1 MHRVLY
7 RFAGSNYSSR
17 KEGAGGK
24 FCEGQLQFLN
34 IPRVG
39 EHVEILDHSSI
50 SLANTSSIDPQ
61 HNGTYVV
68 DRVTHSLIEQ
78 QNEIILSLRKEY

>member
-7 RFAGSNYSSR
+7 RLAGNNYSNR
-17 KEGAGGK
+17 KEGMSGK
-24 FCEGQLQFLN
+24 FCEGQLQFVV

-50 SLANTSSIDPQ
+50 SLANTSTIDPQ
-61 HNGTYVV
+61 YNGTYVV

>member
-7 RFAGSNYSSR
+7 RFAGHNYSNR
-17 KEGAGGK
+17 KEGTGGK
-24 FCEGQLQFLN
+24 FCEGQLQFVN

-39 EHVEILDHSSI
+39 EHVEIFDHSSI
-50 SLANTSSIDPQ
+50 ALANTSTIDPQ